1 MSFYSTLTKQAFV
14 FGAVSI
20 FSLNIAIAAQTAPSA
35 AAAPSANNTNPIDA
49 QTTSTSP
56 ANPHNPNS
64 PTLLDGLTP
73 NDSELSKANTE
84 LLAKNAE
91 LSRQVDNLST
101 QVNVLT
107 QERSGQLFTYGA
119 ITAVVCLIIGF
130 LLARLIGRKDRW

>member
-1 MSFYSTLTKQAFV
+1 MSSNSTPLKSALAFFV
-14 FGAVSI
+14 VGI
-20 FSLNIAIAAQTAPSA
+20 FACNIATAAQTAPSA
-35 AAAPSANNTNPIDA
+35 DAPNANNSNAVSAQATN
-49 QTTSTSP
+49 TVP

-64 PTLLDGLTP
+64 PTLLDNLTP

-119 ITAVVCLIIGF
+119 VTAISCLVIGF
-130 LLARLIGRKDRW
+130 MLARLLGRKDRW

>member
-1 MSFYSTLTKQAFV
+1 MSSNSTPLKSALAFLLV
-14 FGAVSI
+14 GI
-20 FSLNIAIAAQTAPSA
+20 FACNIATAAQTAPSA
-35 AAAPSANNTNPIDA
+35 DAPNANNSNAVSA
-49 QTTSTSP
+49 QASP

-64 PTLLDGLTP
+64 PTLLDNLTP

-119 ITAVVCLIIGF
+119 VTAISCLIIGF
-130 LLARLIGRKDRW
+130 MLARLLGRKDRW

>member
-35 AAAPSANNTNPIDA
+35 ATPSANDTNPVGA
-49 QTTSTSP
+49 QTASTSP